1 VKFCDAPVAE
11 NDCDPAAD
19 TDMTEPPKVTARNVL
34 TNMTGSVRR
43 AQKVGGVT
51 GVLINEKSKK
61 KTRACGA
68 FTTRHTTQ

>member
-1 VKFCDAPVAE
+1 VNVCDAPVAE
-11 NDCDPAAD
+11 NDCDPVAD

-34 TNMTGSVRR
+34 ANMTGSVRR
-43 AQKVGGVT
+43 AQKVGEET

-61 KTRACGA
+61 KTGVCGA

>member
-43 AQKVGGVT
+43 AQKVGEVT

-61 KTRACGA
+61 KTRVRGA

>member
-1 VKFCDAPVAE
+1 MKVCDAPVAE

-43 AQKVGGVT
+43 AQKEGEVT
-51 GVLINEKSKK
+51 GVLIDKKSKK
-61 KTRACGA
+61 KLSVYVA
-68 FTTRHTTQ
+68 FETRHTA